1 MLTTIFE
8 SEELAAIEQKI
19 WSLLL
24 EGVKSYKNPFHN
36 GTVANIQDGC
46 PELRTVI
53 LRKVISAEKKLF
65 FHTDIRSPKVNFLQN
80 NNRISWLFYDEGLR
94 LQIRM
99 HGNAIVHFNNEV
111 SAAGWEASR
120 LSSQLTYSIEHAPGT
135 VLETPIPLYLNDKNP
150 SPDVI
155 EFSASNFAVVE
166 TCIEKVDIVFL
177 HHQGNKRAVFDYTNA
192 SFNWVQA

>member
-1 MLTTIFE
+1 MLTNIFE
-8 SEELAAIEQKI
+8 SAALSEIEQTI

-24 EGVKSYKNPFHN
+24 DGVKSYKNPFHN
-36 GTVANIQDGC
+36 GTVANIQDGL

-53 LRKVISAEKKLF
+53 LRKVIPAEKKLF

-80 NNRISWLFYDEGLR
+80 NNRICWLFYDEGLR

-99 HGNAIVHFNNEV
+99 HGNALVHFNNEI

-120 LSSQLTYSIEHAPGT
+120 TSSRLTYSIEHAPGT
-135 VLETPIPLYLNDKNP
+135 LLNTPIPLNINEKNP

-155 EFSASNFAVVE
+155 EFSASNFSVVE
-166 TCIEKVDIVFL
+166 TSIEKIDIVFL
-177 HHQGNKRAVFDYTNA
+177 HHTGNKRAVFDYTNN
-192 SFNWVQA
+192 SFSWVQA

>member
-8 SEELAAIEQKI
+8 SEELTAIEQKI
-19 WSLLL
+19 WILLL
-24 EGVKSYKNPFHN
+24 EGVKSYKNPFHY
-36 GTVANIQDGC
+36 GTLANIQDGL

-53 LRKVISAEKKLF
+53 LRKVLEEEKKLF
-65 FHTDIRSPKVNFLQN
+65 FHTDIRSPKVNFLRKKN
-80 NNRISWLFYDEGLR
+80 SISWLFYDEGLR

-99 HGNAIVHFNNEV
+99 QGSSLIHFNNEI
-111 SAAGWEASR
+111 AAVGWQDSR
-120 LSSQLTYSIEHAPGT
+120 INSQLTYSILHAPGSI
-135 VLETPIPLYLNDKNP
+135 LEAPIPIDINEKNP

-166 TCIEKVDIVFL
+166 THIEKVDIVFL
-177 HHQGNKRAVFDYTNA
+177 HHQGNKRAIFDYTNA

>member
-8 SEELAAIEQKI
+8 SEELTAIEQKI

-24 EGVKSYKNPFHN
+24 DGVKSYKNPFHN
-36 GTVANIQDGC
+36 GTVANIQEGL

-53 LRKVISAEKKLF
+53 LRRVISEDKKLF

-99 HGNAIVHFNNEV
+99 QGSARIHFNNEI

-135 VLETPIPLYLNDKNP
+135 VLETPIPLNINEKNP
-150 SPDVI
+150 SDDVI
-155 EFSASNFAVVE
+155 AFSASNFSVVE
-166 TCIEKVDIVFL
+166 TQIEKADIVFL
-177 HHQGNKRAVFDYTNA
+177 HHQGNKRAVFDYTND
-192 SFNWVQA
+192 SFTWVQA